1 MGADLIEKAKRR
13 DLTGMNFAILARL
26 STESQYR
33 RHNKKKAEKPDR
45 WKTGLDINSREEQVL
60 DNTNYLASLG
70 ASVVHVYHEP
80 HTSAW
85 KRKRIVQD
93 DGSVIYRV
101 IRPVY
106 QAALQDLRKGVVKE
120 NGARLDGLII
130 LDVDRLTRDNRDLE
144 DAIDV
149 VVRAHR
155 PIIDRRGSLDLLTE
169 QGRTN
174 ARVIVSFKSGQSAD
188 TSWRLENKHRALQR
202 EGIPSG
208 GHRPFGWNDDL
219 RTLHEVEAPILQKAA
234 HDVRRQVK
242 SKSAVVADWNR
253 RGILTARGHKWNV
266 TNFTEVLRNP
276 RMCGYRGRWVLK
288 NPEDANSRS
297 RHIVIVY
304 DDDGKPVKGQWEA
317 MMTPEEWDDLLDVI
331 GASHVRGDGHNS
343 RKHLATGTLRH
354 KGENGCDAL
363 LRVTKATAKHHPN
376 KPEGF
381 FWYTCPSKAMGG
393 CGGLRI
399 PGPDTDKALIKLVI
413 AKFEQEAAER
423 QAVKAPQVWG
433 GKQDLVNVLEDMA
446 AAKAARNAG
455 TISAELYYAE
465 LSEHEAKKRRLE
477 RERAAFNRQAAPNVP
492 VNLREEWDSLT
503 LIEQRQY
510 VERALTAVLVTNVKG
525 RRNVPARE
533 RLTPVFTTANAV

>member
-1 MGADLIEKAKRR
+1 MGTDLIEKAKRR

-33 RHNKKKAEKPDR
+33 KHRKKKAETPSR

-70 ASVVHVYHEP
+70 ATVVHVYHEP

-106 QAALQDLRKGVVKE
+106 QLALQDLRKGVVTA
-120 NGARLDGLII
+120 NGARVDGLII

-202 EGIPSG
+202 EGIPAG

-219 RTLHEVEAPILQKAA
+219 RTLHEVEAPILKKAI
-234 HDVRRQVK
+234 HEIRKRIK
-242 SKSAVVADWNR
+242 SRTAVVADWNR
-253 RGILTARGHKWNV
+253 RGILTTRGNKWKV
-266 TNFTEVLRNP
+266 TSLTELLRNP
-276 RMCGYRGRWVLK
+276 RLCGYRGKWVLK
-288 NPEDANSRS
+288 NPEDPNSRS
-297 RHIVIVY
+297 QHVVVIY
-304 DDDGKPVKGQWEA
+304 DEDGEPVKGQWEE
-317 MMTPEEWDDLLDVI
+317 MMTPEEWSELQDVLDE
-331 GASHVRGDGHNS
+331 GQVRGDGHNT
-343 RKHLATGTLRH
+343 RKYLATGTLRH
-354 KGENGCDAL
+354 HGANGCDAL
-363 LRVTKATAKHHPN
+363 LRGTKARAMDN
-376 KPEGF
+376 KPDGF
-381 FWYTCPSKAMGG
+381 FWYTCPPNSQGG

-399 PGPDTDKALIKLVI
+399 PGPETDAVLIKLVI

-423 QAVKAPQVWG
+423 QAVKTPQVWE
-433 GKQDLVNVLEDMA
+433 GKEDLARVLENMA
-446 AAKAARNAG
+446 AAKAARDAG
-455 TISAELYYAE
+455 TISAERYYAD
-465 LSEHEAKKRRLE
+465 LSEYEAKRRILE
-477 RERAAFNRQAAPNVP
+477 RERNAFNRQAVANAP
-492 VNLREEWDSLT
+492 VNLRQEWINLT
-503 LIEQRQY
+503 LTEQRQY
-510 VERALTAVLVTNVKG
+510 IERALTAVLVANVEG

-533 RLTPVFTTANAV
+533 RLTPVFTTTNAA